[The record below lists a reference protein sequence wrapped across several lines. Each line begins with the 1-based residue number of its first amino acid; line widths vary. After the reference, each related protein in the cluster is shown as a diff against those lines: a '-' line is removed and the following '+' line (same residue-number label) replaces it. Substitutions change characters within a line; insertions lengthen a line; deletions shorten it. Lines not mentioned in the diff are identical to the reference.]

1 MINAND
7 SLSEFS
13 GGSENL
19 YKYNFGLVITEGVLS
34 LAKTFEC
41 FWFLDI
47 IASYQAQLKKEE
59 FQVWTIG
66 RNEDSTA
73 IIICTNGN
81 NKILITQAVPY
92 TDFVPT
98 VATVWVSNNGEN
110 SFAMLPSEY

>member
-47 IASYQAQLKKEE
+47 IASYQPQLKKEE
-59 FQVWTIG
+59 FKVWTLTKHS
-66 RNEDSTA
+66 DSSA
-73 IIICTNGN
+73 IVKCTDGNDRVLKTQII
-81 NKILITQAVPY
+81 PW
-92 TDFVPT
+92 TDFSADT
-98 VATVWVSNNGEN
+98 CTIWVEFGT
-110 SFAMLPSEY
+110 ALLPVEH

>member
-1 MINAND
+1 MNAND
-7 SLSEFS
+7 ELRQYTGTE
-13 GGSENL
+13 
-19 YKYNFGLVITEGVLS
+19 KYYLHTCGLIITDGAKE
-34 LAKTFEC
+34 LADR
-41 FWFLDI
+41 WGAYWLLDI